1 MAEHADEP
9 LPRLPLLLAKR
20 AAQVGQH
27 EEPMREPALAEL
39 RGARLP
45 PAFPAGKAE
54 VGRARTVRRE
64 GLFQSERRRV
74 ESEETLGRTA
84 QDPLP
89 RAVHETQAPLVIED
103 EDRGLDLLHHLAQE
117 RRRVERAEA
126 LLAQRLPE
134 RVHLA
139 EREAE
144 RVFGARGASGPDG
157 VVALQEGGHH
167 VRERLDRAHDALP
180 ETEHERAPK
189 REHEPG
195 DRPPDARRKIGGPE
209 ENHPECG
216 SRQPREKSE
225 EENTLLETEPYPAG
239 RLRA

>member
-1 MAEHADEP
+1 MLHVLVQVRATAAVREAVPQTPRDGDDGRERVVDLVAEHADEP

-74 ESEETLGRTA
+74 EPEETLGRTS

-126 LLAQRLPE
+126 LLTQRLP
-134 RVHLA
+134 
-139 EREAE
+139 
-144 RVFGARGASGPDG
+144 
-157 VVALQEGGHH
+157 
-167 VRERLDRAHDALP
+167 
-180 ETEHERAPK
+180 
-189 REHEPG
+189 
-195 DRPPDARRKIGGPE
+195 
-209 ENHPECG
+209 
-216 SRQPREKSE
+216 
-225 EENTLLETEPYPAG
+225 
-239 RLRA
+239 